1 MDKLIEKLQKLT
13 LNSDNDKDIVDDQE
27 IDSLIS
33 DINSLALDPE
43 TKQQLVKIIEIMV
56 AKVRCIDKFKINFP
70 KFIK

>member
-13 LNSDNDKDIVDDQE
+13 LNSDNDKDIVDDKE

-33 DINSLALDPE
+33 DINSLALDPQ
-43 TKQQLVKIIEIMV
+43 TKQQLVKIVEIMI
-56 AKVRCIDKFKINFP
+56 AKVRCIDQIKINFP